1 MKSCCLPPLPR
12 GQECTIGFIYKGP
25 YPILLTPS
33 PQFVLRRISCRYFIS
48 ISLWYLKSG
57 YPCCVRCIYDESYR
71 DIQFF
76 SIKYCSGGLPRQH
89 PTFQEEVLVFVPT
102 RGMYVAGGSQCRRIL

>member
-1 MKSCCLPPLPR
+1 MKTR
-12 GQECTIGFIYKGP
+12 
-25 YPILLTPS
+25 
-33 PQFVLRRISCRYFIS
+33 FIS
-48 ISLWYLKSG
+48 VSLWYLKSG

-89 PTFQEEVLVFVPT
+89 PTFQEEVLVSCPPEVCTWLVDHSAGASFKMLVT
-102 RGMYVAGGSQCRRIL
+102 RWPQDWNLT